1 MKKYNLATRRT
12 ELRAWAYEAR
22 IWWVK
27 DEAPYYGIIREIN
40 DWLID
45 NRVKNQHHGGLV
57 WYLKDEGDLI
67 AFKLRWS

>member
-12 ELRAWAYEAR
+12 ELRAWAYEAK
-22 IWWVK
+22 IEWVEN
-27 DEAPYYGIIREIN
+27 EAPRYAIIQEIN

-45 NRVKNQHHGGLV
+45 NRVKNQHYGGLT
-57 WYLKDEGDLI
+57 WYLKDEGDII